1 MKKLLFPIVF
11 ALTAFLFVYS
21 CSTDEDDAPPPAAIV
36 KKYTLAV
43 TAGEGGS
50 VSSSGGTYSQGTQVS
65 ITATPS
71 SGFAFSQ
78 WSNGSTTN
86 PITVTLNSNTN
97 LSASFTAI
105 INSYT
110 LTVTAGEGGTVS
122 TEGGTYDEG
131 TEVTI
136 TATPAEGYEF
146 VGWEGSD
153 STEALLTLNLNSNQ
167 TISAI
172 FKSLDLPQNLLNFY
186 NENGGRDS
194 FNSNQILALEA
205 LILGFNKI
213 KIGDFEEAKLMVDNV
228 FNKIPYSESLWMD
241 NTHGFSHCKNC
252 SLNIGAPIAYYGLR
266 MLDDIIFLGN
276 PEKNGIINMTVVIA
290 PCAVVSRPTTPNLD
304 EEIVNLYVNPKI
316 IENDFQLLKNST
328 ALFRNWVKAITG
340 GLEINLSFVQ
350 IDNCTNVN
358 FTYDGVNVFSYPD
371 THNMINSVSESIS
384 EETDFWWVI
393 APSGVPGDGSDFDI
407 QGDFITGGM
416 GLYGPG
422 LPVFISDDAWFTR
435 KPEHMGVGDYNEIEI
450 MAYMPQWFQHEFMHH
465 LFRKWNEF
473 GLEEIGHQWFDRST
487 WPSDFIGVYESDY
500 YAESIRK
507 RFLNSS
513 PSLREGLKAPEKIS
527 LESNPS
533 IILGNYRRE
542 PVENLWHEVNI
553 TTNNGQ
559 FYWNNSAGVSWTLE
573 IVDGLL
579 YSGDDCPYGIQELN
593 VISAGGVVTEIYFNN
608 EPYTKI

>member
-1 MKKLLFPIVF
+1 MKKLFYPLAF
-11 ALTAFLFVYS
+11 AITAFLILFS
-21 CSTDEDDAPPPAAIV
+21 CSAEEEDTIPPQTVQEPTPEPEPSAPTHF
-36 KKYTLAV
+36 TLTV

-50 VSSSGGTYSQGTQVS
+50 VS
-65 ITATPS
+65 
-71 SGFAFSQ
+71 
-78 WSNGSTTN
+78 
-86 PITVTLNSNTN
+86 
-97 LSASFTAI
+97 
-105 INSYT
+105 
-110 LTVTAGEGGTVS
+110 
-122 TEGGTYDEG
+122 TEGGTFDEG

-136 TATPAEGYEF
+136 SATPAEGYEF

-153 STEALLTLNLNSNQ
+153 STEALVTLNLNSNQ

-172 FKSLDLPQNLLNFY
+172 FKSLDLSQNLLNFY
-186 NENGGRDS
+186 NENGGINS

-213 KIGDFEEAKLMVDNV
+213 QIGDFEEAKLMVDNV

-241 NTHGFSHCKNC
+241 NTHGFSNCKNC
-252 SLNIGAPIAYYGLR
+252 SLNIGTPIAYYGLR

-276 PEKNGIINMTVVIA
+276 PEKNGTINMTVVIA
-290 PCAVVSRPTTPNLD
+290 PCAVVSRPTTSNLD
-304 EEIVNLYVNPKI
+304 EEIVNLNVNPKI
-316 IENDFQLLKNST
+316 LENDFHLLKNST

-358 FTYDGVNVFSYPD
+358 FNYDGVNVFSYPD

-473 GLEEIGHQWFDRST
+473 GLEESGHQWFDRST

-513 PSLREGLKAPEKIS
+513 PSLSEGLKAPEKIS
-527 LESNPS
+527 LESNSS

-573 IVDGLL
+573 IINGLL
-579 YSGDDCPYGIQELN
+579 YSGDDCPYGIQELY

-608 EPYTKI
+608 EPFTKI

>member
-1 MKKLLFPIVF
+1 MKKLLYPIAF
-11 ALTAFLFVYS
+11 AITAFLILYS
-21 CSTDEDDAPPPAAIV
+21 CSAEEEDTTPPPQVQQPTPEPEPSAP
-36 KKYTLAV
+36 
-43 TAGEGGS
+43 
-50 VSSSGGTYSQGTQVS
+50 TQ
-65 ITATPS
+65 
-71 SGFAFSQ
+71 
-78 WSNGSTTN
+78 
-86 PITVTLNSNTN
+86 
-97 LSASFTAI
+97 
-105 INSYT
+105 YT

-153 STEALLTLNLNSNQ
+153 STEALVTLNLNSNQ

-172 FKSLDLPQNLLNFY
+172 FKSLDLSQNLLNFY
-186 NENGGRDS
+186 NENGGRNS

-213 KIGDFEEAKLMVDNV
+213 QIGDFEEAKLMVDNV

-241 NTHGFSHCKNC
+241 NTHGFSNCKNC
-252 SLNIGAPIAYYGLR
+252 SLNIGTPIAYYGLR

-276 PEKNGIINMTVVIA
+276 PEKNGTINMTVVIA
-290 PCAVVSRPTTPNLD
+290 PCAVVSRPTTSNLD
-304 EEIVNLYVNPKI
+304 EEIVNLNVNPKI
-316 IENDFQLLKNST
+316 LENDFQLLKNST

-358 FTYDGVNVFSYPD
+358 FNYDGVNVFSYPD

-513 PSLREGLKAPEKIS
+513 PSLSEGLKAPEKIS
-527 LESNPS
+527 LESNSS

-573 IVDGLL
+573 IINGLL
-579 YSGDDCPYGIQELN
+579 YSGDDCPYGIQELY

-608 EPYTKI
+608 EPFTKI

>member
-1 MKKLLFPIVF
+1 MKKLFYPFSI
-11 ALTAFLFVYS
+11 ALTVFVLIYS
-21 CSTDEDDAPPPAAIV
+21 CSTEEDATPPPQVQQPTPEPEPSAP
-36 KKYTLAV
+36 
-43 TAGEGGS
+43 
-50 VSSSGGTYSQGTQVS
+50 TQ
-65 ITATPS
+65 
-71 SGFAFSQ
+71 
-78 WSNGSTTN
+78 
-86 PITVTLNSNTN
+86 
-97 LSASFTAI
+97 
-105 INSYT
+105 YT

-153 STEALLTLNLNSNQ
+153 STEALVTLNLNSNQ

-172 FKSLDLPQNLLNFY
+172 FKSLDLSQNLLNFY
-186 NENGGRDS
+186 NENGGRNS

-213 KIGDFEEAKLMVDNV
+213 QIGDFEEAKLMVDNV

-241 NTHGFSHCKNC
+241 NTHGFSNCKNC
-252 SLNIGAPIAYYGLR
+252 SLNIGTPIAYYGLR

-276 PEKNGIINMTVVIA
+276 PEKNGTINMTVVIA
-290 PCAVVSRPTTPNLD
+290 PCAVVSRPTTSNLD
-304 EEIVNLYVNPKI
+304 EEIVNLNVNPKI
-316 IENDFQLLKNST
+316 LENDFQLLKNST

-358 FTYDGVNVFSYPD
+358 FNYDGVNVFSYPD

-473 GLEEIGHQWFDRST
+473 GLEESGHQWFDRST

-513 PSLREGLKAPEKIS
+513 PSLSEGLKAPEKIS
-527 LESNPS
+527 LESNSS

-573 IVDGLL
+573 IINGLL
-579 YSGDDCPYGIQELN
+579 YSGDDCPYGIQELY

-608 EPYTKI
+608 EPFTKI

>member
-1 MKKLLFPIVF
+1 MKKLFYPLAF
-11 ALTAFLFVYS
+11 AITAFLILFS
-21 CSTDEDDAPPPAAIV
+21 CSAEEEDTIPPQTVQEPTPEPEPSAPTQF
-36 KKYTLAV
+36 TLTV

-50 VSSSGGTYSQGTQVS
+50 VS
-65 ITATPS
+65 
-71 SGFAFSQ
+71 
-78 WSNGSTTN
+78 
-86 PITVTLNSNTN
+86 
-97 LSASFTAI
+97 
-105 INSYT
+105 
-110 LTVTAGEGGTVS
+110 
-122 TEGGTYDEG
+122 TEGGTFDEG

-136 TATPAEGYEF
+136 SATPADGYEF

-153 STEALLTLNLNSNQ
+153 STEALVTLNLNSNQ

-172 FKSLDLPQNLLNFY
+172 FKSLDLSQNLLNFY
-186 NENGGRDS
+186 NENGGRNS

-213 KIGDFEEAKLMVDNV
+213 QIGDFEEAKLMVDNV

-241 NTHGFSHCKNC
+241 NTHGFSNCKNC
-252 SLNIGAPIAYYGLR
+252 SLNIGTPIAYYGLR

-276 PEKNGIINMTVVIA
+276 PEKNGTINMTVVIA
-290 PCAVVSRPTTPNLD
+290 PCAVVSRPTTSNLD
-304 EEIVNLYVNPKI
+304 EEIVNLNVNPKI
-316 IENDFQLLKNST
+316 LENDFQLLKNST

-358 FTYDGVNVFSYPD
+358 FNYDGVNVFSYPD

-473 GLEEIGHQWFDRST
+473 GLEESGHQWFDRST

-513 PSLREGLKAPEKIS
+513 PSLSEGLKAPEKIS
-527 LESNPS
+527 LESNSS

-573 IVDGLL
+573 IINGLL
-579 YSGDDCPYGIQELN
+579 YSGDDCPYGIQELY

-608 EPYTKI
+608 EPFTKI

>member
-1 MKKLLFPIVF
+1 MKKLFYPLAF
-11 ALTAFLFVYS
+11 ALTAFLILHS
-21 CSTDEDDAPPPAAIV
+21 CSAEEEDTIPPQTVQEPTPEPEPSAPTQF
-36 KKYTLAV
+36 TLTV

-50 VSSSGGTYSQGTQVS
+50 VS
-65 ITATPS
+65 
-71 SGFAFSQ
+71 
-78 WSNGSTTN
+78 
-86 PITVTLNSNTN
+86 
-97 LSASFTAI
+97 
-105 INSYT
+105 
-110 LTVTAGEGGTVS
+110 
-122 TEGGTYDEG
+122 TEGGTFDEG

-136 TATPAEGYEF
+136 SATPAEGYEF

-153 STEALLTLNLNSNQ
+153 STEALVTLNLNSNQ

-172 FKSLDLPQNLLNFY
+172 FKSLDLSQNLLNFY
-186 NENGGRDS
+186 NENGGRNS

-213 KIGDFEEAKLMVDNV
+213 QIGDFEEAKLMVDNV

-241 NTHGFSHCKNC
+241 NTHGFSNCKNC
-252 SLNIGAPIAYYGLR
+252 SLNIGTPIAYYGLR

-276 PEKNGIINMTVVIA
+276 PEKNGTINMTVVIA
-290 PCAVVSRPTTPNLD
+290 PCAVVSRPTTSNLD
-304 EEIVNLYVNPKI
+304 EEIVNLNVNPKI
-316 IENDFQLLKNST
+316 LENDFQLLKNST

-358 FTYDGVNVFSYPD
+358 FNYDGVNVFSYPD

-473 GLEEIGHQWFDRST
+473 GLEESGHQWFDRST

-513 PSLREGLKAPEKIS
+513 PSLSEGLKAPEKIS
-527 LESNPS
+527 LESNSS

-553 TTNNGQ
+553 TINNGQ

-573 IVDGLL
+573 IINGLL
-579 YSGDDCPYGIQELN
+579 YSGDDCPYGIQELY

-608 EPYTKI
+608 EPFTKI

>member
-1 MKKLLFPIVF
+1 MKKLFYPLAF
-11 ALTAFLFVYS
+11 AITAFLILFS
-21 CSTDEDDAPPPAAIV
+21 CSAEEEDTIPPQTVQEPTPEPEPSAPTQF
-36 KKYTLAV
+36 TLTV

-50 VSSSGGTYSQGTQVS
+50 VS
-65 ITATPS
+65 
-71 SGFAFSQ
+71 
-78 WSNGSTTN
+78 
-86 PITVTLNSNTN
+86 
-97 LSASFTAI
+97 
-105 INSYT
+105 
-110 LTVTAGEGGTVS
+110 
-122 TEGGTYDEG
+122 TEGGTFDEG

-136 TATPAEGYEF
+136 SATPAEGYEF

-153 STEALLTLNLNSNQ
+153 STEALVTLNLNSNQ

-172 FKSLDLPQNLLNFY
+172 FKSLDLSQNLLNFY
-186 NENGGRDS
+186 NENGGRNS

-213 KIGDFEEAKLMVDNV
+213 QIGDFEEAKLMVDNV

-241 NTHGFSHCKNC
+241 NTHGFSNCKNC
-252 SLNIGAPIAYYGLR
+252 SLNIGTPIAYYGLR

-276 PEKNGIINMTVVIA
+276 PEKNGTINMTVVIA
-290 PCAVVSRPTTPNLD
+290 PCAVVSRPTTSNLD
-304 EEIVNLYVNPKI
+304 EEIVNLNVNPKI
-316 IENDFQLLKNST
+316 LENDFHLLKNST

-358 FTYDGVNVFSYPD
+358 FNYDGVNVFSYPD

-473 GLEEIGHQWFDRST
+473 GLEESGHQWFDRST

-513 PSLREGLKAPEKIS
+513 PSLSEGLKAPEKIS
-527 LESNPS
+527 LESNSS

-573 IVDGLL
+573 IINGLL
-579 YSGDDCPYGIQELN
+579 YSGDDCPYGIQELY

-608 EPYTKI
+608 EPFTKI

>member
-1 MKKLLFPIVF
+1 MKKLFYPLAF
-11 ALTAFLFVYS
+11 AITAFLILFS
-21 CSTDEDDAPPPAAIV
+21 CSAEEEDTIPPQTVQEPTPEPEPSAPTQF
-36 KKYTLAV
+36 TLTV

-50 VSSSGGTYSQGTQVS
+50 VS
-65 ITATPS
+65 
-71 SGFAFSQ
+71 
-78 WSNGSTTN
+78 
-86 PITVTLNSNTN
+86 
-97 LSASFTAI
+97 
-105 INSYT
+105 
-110 LTVTAGEGGTVS
+110 
-122 TEGGTYDEG
+122 TEGGTFDEG

-136 TATPAEGYEF
+136 SATPAEGYEF

-153 STEALLTLNLNSNQ
+153 STEALVTLNLNSNQ

-172 FKSLDLPQNLLNFY
+172 FKSLDLSQNLLNFY
-186 NENGGRDS
+186 NENGGRNS

-213 KIGDFEEAKLMVDNV
+213 QIGDFEEAKLMVDNV

-241 NTHGFSHCKNC
+241 NTDGFSNCKNC
-252 SLNIGAPIAYYGLR
+252 SLNIGTPIAYYGLR

-276 PEKNGIINMTVVIA
+276 PEKNGTINMTVVIA
-290 PCAVVSRPTTPNLD
+290 PCAVVSRPTTSNLD
-304 EEIVNLYVNPKI
+304 EEIVNLNVNPKI
-316 IENDFQLLKNST
+316 LENDFHLLKNST

-358 FTYDGVNVFSYPD
+358 FNYDGVNVFSYPD

-473 GLEEIGHQWFDRST
+473 GLEESGHQWFDRST

-513 PSLREGLKAPEKIS
+513 PSLSEGLKAPEKIS
-527 LESNPS
+527 LESNSS

-573 IVDGLL
+573 IINGLL
-579 YSGDDCPYGIQELN
+579 YSGDDCPYGIQELY

-608 EPYTKI
+608 EPFTKI

>member
-1 MKKLLFPIVF
+1 MKKLLYPFAF
-11 ALTAFLFVYS
+11 ALTTFLILYS
-21 CSTDEDDAPPPAAIV
+21 CSADEEDTTPPPQVQQPTPEPEPSAP
-36 KKYTLAV
+36 
-43 TAGEGGS
+43 
-50 VSSSGGTYSQGTQVS
+50 TQ
-65 ITATPS
+65 
-71 SGFAFSQ
+71 
-78 WSNGSTTN
+78 
-86 PITVTLNSNTN
+86 
-97 LSASFTAI
+97 
-105 INSYT
+105 YT

-122 TEGGTYDEG
+122 TEGGTFDEG

-136 TATPAEGYEF
+136 SATPAEGYEF

-153 STEALLTLNLNSNQ
+153 STEALVTLNLNSNQ

-172 FKSLDLPQNLLNFY
+172 FKSLDLSQNLLNFY
-186 NENGGRDS
+186 NENGGRNS

-213 KIGDFEEAKLMVDNV
+213 QIGDFEEAKLMVDNV

-241 NTHGFSHCKNC
+241 NTHGFSNCKNC
-252 SLNIGAPIAYYGLR
+252 SLNIGTPIAYYGLR

-276 PEKNGIINMTVVIA
+276 PEKNGTINMTVVIA
-290 PCAVVSRPTTPNLD
+290 PCAVVSRPTTSNLD
-304 EEIVNLYVNPKI
+304 EEIVNLNVNPKI
-316 IENDFQLLKNST
+316 LENDFQLLKNST

-358 FTYDGVNVFSYPD
+358 FNYDGVNVFSYPD

-473 GLEEIGHQWFDRST
+473 GLEESGHQWFDRST

-513 PSLREGLKAPEKIS
+513 PSLSEGLKAPEKIS
-527 LESNPS
+527 LESNSS

-573 IVDGLL
+573 IINGLL
-579 YSGDDCPYGIQELN
+579 YSGDDCPYGIQELY

-608 EPYTKI
+608 EPFTKI

>member
-1 MKKLLFPIVF
+1 MKKLLYPIAF
-11 ALTAFLFVYS
+11 AITAFLILYS
-21 CSTDEDDAPPPAAIV
+21 CSAEEEDTTPPPQVQQPTPEPEPSAP
-36 KKYTLAV
+36 
-43 TAGEGGS
+43 
-50 VSSSGGTYSQGTQVS
+50 TQ
-65 ITATPS
+65 
-71 SGFAFSQ
+71 
-78 WSNGSTTN
+78 
-86 PITVTLNSNTN
+86 
-97 LSASFTAI
+97 
-105 INSYT
+105 YT

-153 STEALLTLNLNSNQ
+153 STEALVTLNLNSNQ

-172 FKSLDLPQNLLNFY
+172 FKSLDLSQNLLNFY
-186 NENGGRDS
+186 NENGGRNS

-213 KIGDFEEAKLMVDNV
+213 QIGDFEEAKLMVDNV

-241 NTHGFSHCKNC
+241 NTHGFSNCKNC
-252 SLNIGAPIAYYGLR
+252 SLNIGTPIAYYGLR

-276 PEKNGIINMTVVIA
+276 PEKNGTINMTVVIA
-290 PCAVVSRPTTPNLD
+290 PCAVVSRPTTSNLD
-304 EEIVNLYVNPKI
+304 EEIVNLNVNPKI
-316 IENDFQLLKNST
+316 LENDFQLLKNST

-358 FTYDGVNVFSYPD
+358 FNYDGVNVFSYPD

-473 GLEEIGHQWFDRST
+473 GLEESGHQWFDRST

-527 LESNPS
+527 LESNSS

-573 IVDGLL
+573 IINGLL
-579 YSGDDCPYGIQELN
+579 YSGDDCPYGIQELY

-608 EPYTKI
+608 EPFTKI

>member
-1 MKKLLFPIVF
+1 MKKLLYPIAF
-11 ALTAFLFVYS
+11 ALTTFLILFS
-21 CSTDEDDAPPPAAIV
+21 CSAEEEDTIPPQTVQEPTPEPEPSAPTQF
-36 KKYTLAV
+36 TLTV

-50 VSSSGGTYSQGTQVS
+50 VS
-65 ITATPS
+65 
-71 SGFAFSQ
+71 
-78 WSNGSTTN
+78 
-86 PITVTLNSNTN
+86 
-97 LSASFTAI
+97 
-105 INSYT
+105 
-110 LTVTAGEGGTVS
+110 
-122 TEGGTYDEG
+122 TEGGTFDEG

-136 TATPAEGYEF
+136 SATPAEGYEF

-153 STEALLTLNLNSNQ
+153 STEALVTLNLNSNQ

-172 FKSLDLPQNLLNFY
+172 FKSLDLSQNLLNFY
-186 NENGGRDS
+186 NENGGRNS

-213 KIGDFEEAKLMVDNV
+213 QIGDFEEAKLMVDNV

-241 NTHGFSHCKNC
+241 NTHGFSNCKNC
-252 SLNIGAPIAYYGLR
+252 SLNIGTPIAYYGLR

-276 PEKNGIINMTVVIA
+276 PEKNGTINMTVVIA
-290 PCAVVSRPTTPNLD
+290 PCAVVSRPTTSNLD
-304 EEIVNLYVNPKI
+304 EEIVNLNVNPKI
-316 IENDFQLLKNST
+316 LENDFQLLKNST

-358 FTYDGVNVFSYPD
+358 FNYDGVNVFSYPD

-473 GLEEIGHQWFDRST
+473 GLEESGHQWFDRST

-513 PSLREGLKAPEKIS
+513 PSLSEGLKAPEKIS
-527 LESNPS
+527 LESNSS

-573 IVDGLL
+573 IINGLL
-579 YSGDDCPYGIQELN
+579 YSGDDCPYGIQELY

-608 EPYTKI
+608 EPFTKI

>member
-1 MKKLLFPIVF
+1 MKKLFYPLAF
-11 ALTAFLFVYS
+11 ALTAFLILHS
-21 CSTDEDDAPPPAAIV
+21 CSAEEEDTIPPQTVQEPTPEPEPSAPTQF
-36 KKYTLAV
+36 TLTV

-50 VSSSGGTYSQGTQVS
+50 VS
-65 ITATPS
+65 
-71 SGFAFSQ
+71 
-78 WSNGSTTN
+78 
-86 PITVTLNSNTN
+86 
-97 LSASFTAI
+97 
-105 INSYT
+105 
-110 LTVTAGEGGTVS
+110 
-122 TEGGTYDEG
+122 TEGGTFDEG

-136 TATPAEGYEF
+136 SATPAEGYEF

-153 STEALLTLNLNSNQ
+153 STEALVTLNLNSNQ

-172 FKSLDLPQNLLNFY
+172 FKSLDLSQNLLNFY
-186 NENGGRDS
+186 NENGGRNS

-213 KIGDFEEAKLMVDNV
+213 QIGDFEEAKLMVDNV

-241 NTHGFSHCKNC
+241 NTHGFSNCKNC
-252 SLNIGAPIAYYGLR
+252 SLNIGTPIAYYGLR

-276 PEKNGIINMTVVIA
+276 PEKNGTINMTVVIA
-290 PCAVVSRPTTPNLD
+290 PCAVVSRPTTSNLD
-304 EEIVNLYVNPKI
+304 EEIVNLNVNPKI
-316 IENDFQLLKNST
+316 LENDFQLLKNST

-358 FTYDGVNVFSYPD
+358 FNYDGVNVFSYPD

-473 GLEEIGHQWFDRST
+473 GLEESGHQWFDRST

-513 PSLREGLKAPEKIS
+513 PSLSEGLKAPEKIS
-527 LESNPS
+527 LESNSS

-573 IVDGLL
+573 IINGLL
-579 YSGDDCPYGIQELN
+579 YSGDDCPYGIQELY

-608 EPYTKI
+608 EPFTKI

>member
-1 MKKLLFPIVF
+1 MKKLFYPLAF
-11 ALTAFLFVYS
+11 AITAFLILFS
-21 CSTDEDDAPPPAAIV
+21 CSAEEEDTIPPQTVQERTPEPEPSAPTQF
-36 KKYTLAV
+36 TLTV

-50 VSSSGGTYSQGTQVS
+50 VS
-65 ITATPS
+65 
-71 SGFAFSQ
+71 
-78 WSNGSTTN
+78 
-86 PITVTLNSNTN
+86 
-97 LSASFTAI
+97 
-105 INSYT
+105 
-110 LTVTAGEGGTVS
+110 
-122 TEGGTYDEG
+122 TEGGTFDEG

-136 TATPAEGYEF
+136 SATPAEGYEF

-153 STEALLTLNLNSNQ
+153 STEALVTLNLNSNQ

-172 FKSLDLPQNLLNFY
+172 FKSLDLSQNLLNFY
-186 NENGGRDS
+186 NENGGRNS

-213 KIGDFEEAKLMVDNV
+213 QIGDFEEAKLMVDNV

-241 NTHGFSHCKNC
+241 NTHGFSNCKNC
-252 SLNIGAPIAYYGLR
+252 SLNIGTPIAYYGLR

-276 PEKNGIINMTVVIA
+276 PEKNGTINMTVVIA
-290 PCAVVSRPTTPNLD
+290 PCAVVSRPTTSNLD
-304 EEIVNLYVNPKI
+304 EEIVNLNVNPKI
-316 IENDFQLLKNST
+316 LENDFQLLKNST

-358 FTYDGVNVFSYPD
+358 FNYDGVNVFSYPD

-473 GLEEIGHQWFDRST
+473 GLEESGHQWFDRST

-513 PSLREGLKAPEKIS
+513 PSLSEGLKAPEKIS
-527 LESNPS
+527 LESNSS

-573 IVDGLL
+573 IINGLL
-579 YSGDDCPYGIQELN
+579 YSGDDCPYGIQELY

-608 EPYTKI
+608 EPFTKI

>member
-1 MKKLLFPIVF
+1 MKKLFYPLAF
-11 ALTAFLFVYS
+11 AITAFLILFS
-21 CSTDEDDAPPPAAIV
+21 CSAEEEDTTPPQTVQEPTPEPEPSAPTQF
-36 KKYTLAV
+36 TLTV

-50 VSSSGGTYSQGTQVS
+50 VS
-65 ITATPS
+65 
-71 SGFAFSQ
+71 
-78 WSNGSTTN
+78 
-86 PITVTLNSNTN
+86 
-97 LSASFTAI
+97 
-105 INSYT
+105 
-110 LTVTAGEGGTVS
+110 
-122 TEGGTYDEG
+122 TEGGTFDEG

-136 TATPAEGYEF
+136 SATPAEGYEF

-153 STEALLTLNLNSNQ
+153 STEALVTLNLNSNQ

-172 FKSLDLPQNLLNFY
+172 FKSLDLSQNLLNFY
-186 NENGGRDS
+186 NENGGRNS

-213 KIGDFEEAKLMVDNV
+213 QIGDFEEAKLMVDNV

-241 NTHGFSHCKNC
+241 NTHGFSNCKNC
-252 SLNIGAPIAYYGLR
+252 SLNIGTPIAYYGLR

-276 PEKNGIINMTVVIA
+276 PEKNGTINMTVVIA
-290 PCAVVSRPTTPNLD
+290 PCAVVSRPTTSNLD
-304 EEIVNLYVNPKI
+304 EEIVNLNVNPKI
-316 IENDFQLLKNST
+316 LENDFQLLKNST

-358 FTYDGVNVFSYPD
+358 FNYDGVNVFSYPD

-473 GLEEIGHQWFDRST
+473 GLEESGHQWFDRST

-513 PSLREGLKAPEKIS
+513 PSLSEGLKAPEKIS
-527 LESNPS
+527 LESNSS

-573 IVDGLL
+573 IINGLL
-579 YSGDDCPYGIQELN
+579 YSGDDCPYGIQELY

-608 EPYTKI
+608 EPHTKI

>member
-1 MKKLLFPIVF
+1 MKKLFYPLAF
-11 ALTAFLFVYS
+11 AITAFLILFS
-21 CSTDEDDAPPPAAIV
+21 CSAEEEDTIPPQTVQEPTPEPEPSAPTQF
-36 KKYTLAV
+36 TLTV

-50 VSSSGGTYSQGTQVS
+50 VS
-65 ITATPS
+65 
-71 SGFAFSQ
+71 
-78 WSNGSTTN
+78 
-86 PITVTLNSNTN
+86 
-97 LSASFTAI
+97 
-105 INSYT
+105 
-110 LTVTAGEGGTVS
+110 
-122 TEGGTYDEG
+122 TEGGTFDEG

-136 TATPAEGYEF
+136 SATPAEGYEF

-153 STEALLTLNLNSNQ
+153 STEALVTLNLNSNQ

-172 FKSLDLPQNLLNFY
+172 FKSLDLSQNLLNFY
-186 NENGGRDS
+186 NENGGRNS

-213 KIGDFEEAKLMVDNV
+213 QIGDFEEAKLMVDNV

-241 NTHGFSHCKNC
+241 NTHGFSNCKNC
-252 SLNIGAPIAYYGLR
+252 SLNIGTPIAYYGLR

-276 PEKNGIINMTVVIA
+276 PEKNGTINMTVVIA
-290 PCAVVSRPTTPNLD
+290 PCAVVSRPTTSNLD
-304 EEIVNLYVNPKI
+304 EEIVNLNVNPKI
-316 IENDFQLLKNST
+316 LENDFQLLKNST

-358 FTYDGVNVFSYPD
+358 FNYDGVNVFSYPD

-473 GLEEIGHQWFDRST
+473 GLEESGHQWFDRST

-513 PSLREGLKAPEKIS
+513 PSLSEGLKAPEKIS
-527 LESNPS
+527 LESNSS

-573 IVDGLL
+573 IINGLL
-579 YSGDDCPYGIQELN
+579 YSGDDCPYGIQELY

-608 EPYTKI
+608 EPFTKI

>member
-1 MKKLLFPIVF
+1 MKKLFYPLAF
-11 ALTAFLFVYS
+11 AITAFLILFS
-21 CSTDEDDAPPPAAIV
+21 CSAEEEDTIPPQTVQEPTPEPEPSAPTQF
-36 KKYTLAV
+36 TLTV

-50 VSSSGGTYSQGTQVS
+50 VS
-65 ITATPS
+65 
-71 SGFAFSQ
+71 
-78 WSNGSTTN
+78 
-86 PITVTLNSNTN
+86 
-97 LSASFTAI
+97 
-105 INSYT
+105 
-110 LTVTAGEGGTVS
+110 
-122 TEGGTYDEG
+122 TEGGTFDEG

-136 TATPAEGYEF
+136 SATPAEGYEF

-172 FKSLDLPQNLLNFY
+172 FKSLDLSQNLLNFY
-186 NENGGRDS
+186 NENGGRNS

-213 KIGDFEEAKLMVDNV
+213 QIGDFEEAKLMVDNV

-241 NTHGFSHCKNC
+241 NTHGFSNCKNC
-252 SLNIGAPIAYYGLR
+252 SLNIGTPIAYYGLR

-276 PEKNGIINMTVVIA
+276 PEKNGTINMTVVIA
-290 PCAVVSRPTTPNLD
+290 PCAVVSRPTTSNLD
-304 EEIVNLYVNPKI
+304 EEIVNLNVNPKI
-316 IENDFQLLKNST
+316 LENDFQLLKNST

-358 FTYDGVNVFSYPD
+358 FNYDGVNVFSYPD

-473 GLEEIGHQWFDRST
+473 GLEESGHQWFDRST

-513 PSLREGLKAPEKIS
+513 PSLSEGLKAPEKIS
-527 LESNPS
+527 LESNSS

-573 IVDGLL
+573 IINGLL
-579 YSGDDCPYGIQELN
+579 YSGDDCPYGIQELY

-608 EPYTKI
+608 EPFTKI

>member
-1 MKKLLFPIVF
+1 MKKLFYPLAF
-11 ALTAFLFVYS
+11 AITAFLILFS
-21 CSTDEDDAPPPAAIV
+21 CSAEEEDTTPPQTVQEPTPEPEPSAPTQF
-36 KKYTLAV
+36 TLTV

-50 VSSSGGTYSQGTQVS
+50 VS
-65 ITATPS
+65 
-71 SGFAFSQ
+71 
-78 WSNGSTTN
+78 
-86 PITVTLNSNTN
+86 
-97 LSASFTAI
+97 
-105 INSYT
+105 
-110 LTVTAGEGGTVS
+110 
-122 TEGGTYDEG
+122 TEGGTFDEG

-136 TATPAEGYEF
+136 SATPAEGYEF

-153 STEALLTLNLNSNQ
+153 STEALVTLNLNSNQ

-172 FKSLDLPQNLLNFY
+172 FKSLDLSQNLLNFY
-186 NENGGRDS
+186 NENGGRNS

-213 KIGDFEEAKLMVDNV
+213 QIGDFEEAKLMVDNV

-241 NTHGFSHCKNC
+241 NTHGFSNCKNC
-252 SLNIGAPIAYYGLR
+252 SLNIGTPIAYYGLR

-276 PEKNGIINMTVVIA
+276 PEKNGTINMTVVIA
-290 PCAVVSRPTTPNLD
+290 PCAVVSRPTTSNLD
-304 EEIVNLYVNPKI
+304 EEIVNLNVNPKI
-316 IENDFQLLKNST
+316 LENDFQLLKNST

-358 FTYDGVNVFSYPD
+358 FNYDGVNVFSYPD

-473 GLEEIGHQWFDRST
+473 GLEESGHQWFDRST

-513 PSLREGLKAPEKIS
+513 PSLSEGLKAPEKIS
-527 LESNPS
+527 LESNSS

-573 IVDGLL
+573 IINGLL
-579 YSGDDCPYGIQELN
+579 YSGDDCPYGIQELY

-608 EPYTKI
+608 EPFTKI

>member
-1 MKKLLFPIVF
+1 MKKLFYPLAF
-11 ALTAFLFVYS
+11 ALTAFLILHS
-21 CSTDEDDAPPPAAIV
+21 CSAEEEDTMPTQTVQEPTPEPEPSAPTQF
-36 KKYTLAV
+36 TLTV

-50 VSSSGGTYSQGTQVS
+50 VS
-65 ITATPS
+65 
-71 SGFAFSQ
+71 
-78 WSNGSTTN
+78 
-86 PITVTLNSNTN
+86 
-97 LSASFTAI
+97 
-105 INSYT
+105 
-110 LTVTAGEGGTVS
+110 
-122 TEGGTYDEG
+122 TEGGTFDEG

-136 TATPAEGYEF
+136 SATPAEGYEF

-153 STEALLTLNLNSNQ
+153 STEALVTLNLNSNQ

-172 FKSLDLPQNLLNFY
+172 FKSLDLSQNLLNFY
-186 NENGGRDS
+186 NENGGRNS

-213 KIGDFEEAKLMVDNV
+213 QIGDFEEAKLMVDNV

-241 NTHGFSHCKNC
+241 NTHGFSNCKNC
-252 SLNIGAPIAYYGLR
+252 SLNIGTPIAYYGLR

-276 PEKNGIINMTVVIA
+276 PEKNGTINMTVVIA
-290 PCAVVSRPTTPNLD
+290 PCAVVSRPTTSNLD
-304 EEIVNLYVNPKI
+304 EEIVNLNVNPKI
-316 IENDFQLLKNST
+316 LENDFQLLKNST

-358 FTYDGVNVFSYPD
+358 FNYDGVNVFSYPD

-473 GLEEIGHQWFDRST
+473 GLEESGHQWFDRST

-513 PSLREGLKAPEKIS
+513 PSLSEGLKAPEKIS
-527 LESNPS
+527 LESNSS

-553 TTNNGQ
+553 TINNGQ

-573 IVDGLL
+573 IINGLL
-579 YSGDDCPYGIQELN
+579 YSGDDCPYGIQELY

-608 EPYTKI
+608 EPFTKI

>member
-1 MKKLLFPIVF
+1 MKKLFYPLAF
-11 ALTAFLFVYS
+11 AITAFLILFS
-21 CSTDEDDAPPPAAIV
+21 CSAEEEDTIPPQTVQEPTPEPEPSAPTQF
-36 KKYTLAV
+36 TLTV

-50 VSSSGGTYSQGTQVS
+50 VS
-65 ITATPS
+65 
-71 SGFAFSQ
+71 
-78 WSNGSTTN
+78 
-86 PITVTLNSNTN
+86 
-97 LSASFTAI
+97 
-105 INSYT
+105 
-110 LTVTAGEGGTVS
+110 
-122 TEGGTYDEG
+122 TEGGTFDEG

-136 TATPAEGYEF
+136 SATPAEGYEF

-153 STEALLTLNLNSNQ
+153 STEALVTLNLNSNQ

-172 FKSLDLPQNLLNFY
+172 FKSLDLSQNLLNFY
-186 NENGGRDS
+186 NENGGRNS

-213 KIGDFEEAKLMVDNV
+213 QIGDFEEAKLMVDNV

-241 NTHGFSHCKNC
+241 NTHGFSNCKNC
-252 SLNIGAPIAYYGLR
+252 SLNIGTPIAYYGLR

-276 PEKNGIINMTVVIA
+276 PEKNGTINMTVVIA
-290 PCAVVSRPTTPNLD
+290 PCAVVSRPTTSNLD
-304 EEIVNLYVNPKI
+304 EEIVNLNVNPKI
-316 IENDFQLLKNST
+316 LENDFQLLKNST

-358 FTYDGVNVFSYPD
+358 FNYDGVNVFSYPD

-473 GLEEIGHQWFDRST
+473 GLEESGHQWFDRST

-513 PSLREGLKAPEKIS
+513 PSLSEGLKAPEKIS
-527 LESNPS
+527 LESNSS

-553 TTNNGQ
+553 TINNGQ

-573 IVDGLL
+573 IINGLL
-579 YSGDDCPYGIQELN
+579 YSGDDCPYGIQELY

-608 EPYTKI
+608 EPFTKI

>member
-1 MKKLLFPIVF
+1 MKKLFYPFAI
-11 ALTAFLFVYS
+11 ALTVFVLIYS
-21 CSTDEDDAPPPAAIV
+21 CSTEEDATPPPQVQQPTPEPEPSAP
-36 KKYTLAV
+36 
-43 TAGEGGS
+43 
-50 VSSSGGTYSQGTQVS
+50 TQ
-65 ITATPS
+65 
-71 SGFAFSQ
+71 
-78 WSNGSTTN
+78 
-86 PITVTLNSNTN
+86 
-97 LSASFTAI
+97 
-105 INSYT
+105 YT

-153 STEALLTLNLNSNQ
+153 STEALVTLNLNSNQ

-172 FKSLDLPQNLLNFY
+172 FKSLDLSQNLLNFY
-186 NENGGRDS
+186 NENGGRNS

-213 KIGDFEEAKLMVDNV
+213 QIGDFEEAKLMVDNV

-241 NTHGFSHCKNC
+241 NTHGFSNCKNC
-252 SLNIGAPIAYYGLR
+252 SLNIGTPIAYYGLR

-276 PEKNGIINMTVVIA
+276 PEKNGTINMTVVIA
-290 PCAVVSRPTTPNLD
+290 PCAVVSRPTTSNLD
-304 EEIVNLYVNPKI
+304 EEIVNLNVNPKI
-316 IENDFQLLKNST
+316 LENDFQLLKNST

-358 FTYDGVNVFSYPD
+358 FNYDGVNVFSYPD

-473 GLEEIGHQWFDRST
+473 GLEESGHQWFDRST

-513 PSLREGLKAPEKIS
+513 PSLREGL
-527 LESNPS
+527 
-533 IILGNYRRE
+533 
-542 PVENLWHEVNI
+542 
-553 TTNNGQ
+553 
-559 FYWNNSAGVSWTLE
+559 
-573 IVDGLL
+573 
-579 YSGDDCPYGIQELN
+579 
-593 VISAGGVVTEIYFNN
+593 
-608 EPYTKI
+608 

>member
-1 MKKLLFPIVF
+1 MKKLFYPFAI
-11 ALTAFLFVYS
+11 ALTVFVLIYS
-21 CSTDEDDAPPPAAIV
+21 CSTEEDATPPPQVQQPTPEPEPSAP
-36 KKYTLAV
+36 
-43 TAGEGGS
+43 
-50 VSSSGGTYSQGTQVS
+50 TQ
-65 ITATPS
+65 
-71 SGFAFSQ
+71 
-78 WSNGSTTN
+78 
-86 PITVTLNSNTN
+86 
-97 LSASFTAI
+97 
-105 INSYT
+105 YT

-153 STEALLTLNLNSNQ
+153 STEALVTLNLNSNQ

-172 FKSLDLPQNLLNFY
+172 FKSLDLSQNLLNFY
-186 NENGGRDS
+186 NENGGRNS

-213 KIGDFEEAKLMVDNV
+213 QIGDFEEAKLMVDNV

-241 NTHGFSHCKNC
+241 NTHGFSNCKNC
-252 SLNIGAPIAYYGLR
+252 SLNIGTPIAYYGLR

-276 PEKNGIINMTVVIA
+276 PEKNGTINMTVVIA
-290 PCAVVSRPTTPNLD
+290 PCAVVSRPTTSNLD
-304 EEIVNLYVNPKI
+304 EEIVNLNVNPKI
-316 IENDFQLLKNST
+316 LENDFQLLKNST

-358 FTYDGVNVFSYPD
+358 FNYDGVNVFSYPD

-473 GLEEIGHQWFDRST
+473 GLEESGHQWFDRST

-513 PSLREGLKAPEKIS
+513 PSLSEGLKAPEKIS
-527 LESNPS
+527 LESNSS

-573 IVDGLL
+573 IINGLL
-579 YSGDDCPYGIQELN
+579 YSGDDCPYGIQELY

-608 EPYTKI
+608 EPFTKI